1 MGSKGKS
8 SGILGSVV
16 VLVLLILLIF
26 LSNVDNEKLSYLE
39 NLGAKVTTPI
49 QKVISDISNK
59 LNGNSSYFSNIEEL
73 KKENEELKNKNSELE
88 TELRELEVLKAENQN
103 LQEYMNL
110 TEKYS
115 DYEAI
120 PAYVINKDVSNF
132 SSNLVIN
139 VGSDD
144 GIEVDMT
151 VIADKGLVGH
161 VISVEKKSS
170 KVQVIIDPAST
181 VSCNI
186 STAEESIICKGTLE
200 NDQIIRAT
208 YIPTGAELI
217 VGDSVQTSGIG
228 GIYQKGIY
236 IGTIKKIITTNNS
249 IDRYAIVEPAV
260 DFSKVNT
267 VLVIKK

>member
-1 MGSKGKS
+1 MGNKGRS

-26 LSNVDNEKLSYLE
+26 LSNVDNDKLSYLE
-39 NLGAKVTTPI
+39 NIGAKVATPV
-49 QKVISDISNK
+49 QKFISDISNK
-59 LNGNSSYFSNIEEL
+59 VQGNSSYFASMDTL
-73 KKENEELKNKNSELE
+73 KSENEELKKKNSELE
-88 TELRELEVLKAENQN
+88 TQLRELEVIKAENQN

-120 PAYVINKDVSNF
+120 PANVINKDISNF

-144 GIEVDMT
+144 GIEKDMT

-161 VISVEKKSS
+161 VISVEKKSA

-186 STAEESIICKGTLE
+186 STADESIICKGTLD
-200 NDQIIRAT
+200 NDQILRAT

-228 GIYQKGIY
+228 GIYQKGIF
-236 IGTIKKIITTNNS
+236 IGTIKEIITTNNT

>member
-8 SGILGSVV
+8 SGILGSVL
-16 VLVLLILLIF
+16 VLVILILLIF
-26 LSNVDNEKLSYLE
+26 LSNVDNKKLSYLE
-39 NLGAKVTTPI
+39 NIGAKVTTPV

-59 LNGNSSYFSNIEEL
+59 IQGNSSYFSDLESLKTENKEL
-73 KKENEELKNKNSELE
+73 KQKNSELE
-88 TELRELEVLKAENQN
+88 TQLRELEVLKAENKN

-144 GIEVDMT
+144 GIEQNMT

-161 VISVEKKSS
+161 IISVEKNSS
-170 KVQVIIDPAST
+170 KVQVIIDPACT
-181 VSCNI
+181 VSCAI
-186 STAEESIICKGTLE
+186 STTEESIICKGTLDNE
-200 NDQIIRAT
+200 QILRAT

-217 VGDSVQTSGIG
+217 VGDSIQTSGVG
-228 GIYQKGIY
+228 GIYQRGIY
-236 IGTIKKIITTNNS
+236 IGSIKEIITTNNS
-249 IDRYAIVEPAV
+249 TDRYAIVEPAV
-260 DFSKVNT
+260 DFSKINS